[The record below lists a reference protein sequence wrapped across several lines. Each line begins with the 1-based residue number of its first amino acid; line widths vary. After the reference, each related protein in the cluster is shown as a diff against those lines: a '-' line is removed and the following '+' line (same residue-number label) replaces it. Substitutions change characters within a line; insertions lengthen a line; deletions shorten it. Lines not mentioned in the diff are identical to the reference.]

1 MLTRVVTSRIGAL
14 VLALLLA
21 AIAAA
26 LVVVYQQNHDS
37 SLQNP
42 HGKVSVLVAT
52 QTIDQFTP
60 GNQVVDGKMFRVD
73 KVTPDAAADGA
84 ITNPDDLKGLVT
96 RNDVYPGEQL
106 TTNQFQRSQTTSV
119 AVKLHPDQRAIA
131 FPVDASSGLMGQVQ
145 AGDHV
150 DVVATFDV
158 MPLDP
163 RGLPLTGA
171 QAIPLTRT
179 IVSDALVLTA
189 PVASS
194 GPSSQTDSAHGPVL
208 TLAIGTNQVNDVL
221 FAQAKGDVWFALRP
235 PGKSQD
241 VGGGVVD
248 VGAVLRGSNDATG
261 NVLRVTG
268 AGR

>member
-14 VLALLLA
+14 VIALLLA
-21 AIAAA
+21 AAAAA
-26 LVVVYQQNHDS
+26 LVVVYQQNRDS

-42 HGKVSVLVAT
+42 HGKISVLVAT

-60 GNQVVDGKMFRVD
+60 GNQVVDGKMFRID
-73 KVTPDAAADGA
+73 KVAPDAAADGA
-84 ITNPDDLKGLVT
+84 ISNPDDLKGLVA

-106 TTNQFQRSQTTSV
+106 TTNQFQKSQTTSV
-119 AVKLHPDQRAIA
+119 AVKLQPDQRAIA
-131 FPVDASSGLMGQVQ
+131 FPVDPSSGLIGQVQ
-145 AGDHV
+145 AGGHV
-150 DVVATFDV
+150 DVVATIDV

-179 IVSDALVLTA
+179 IVNDALVLTA
-189 PVASS
+189 PEATS
-194 GPSSQTDSAHGPVL
+194 GPASQTDSAHGPVI
-208 TLAIGTNQVNDVL
+208 TLAIDDKQVNDVL
-221 FAQAKGDVWFALRP
+221 FAQSKGTIWFALRP

-241 VGGGVVD
+241 IGGGVVD

-268 AGR
+268 AHR

>member
-21 AIAAA
+21 AAAAA

-60 GNQVVDGKMFRVD
+60 GNQVVDGNMFRVD
-73 KVTPDAAADGA
+73 EVADGA
-84 ITNPDDLKGLVT
+84 ISNPDDLKGLVA

-119 AVKLHPDQRAIA
+119 AVKLQPNQRAIA
-131 FPVDASSGLMGQVQ
+131 FPVDPSSGLIGQVQ

-158 MPLDP
+158 LPLGP
-163 RGLPLTGA
+163 NGLPLTGA

-179 IVSDALVLTA
+179 VVSGALVLTA
-189 PVASS
+189 PVATS
-194 GPSSQTDSAHGPVL
+194 GPSGDSDSAHGPVL
-208 TLAIGTNQVNDVL
+208 TLAIDTNEVNDVL
-221 FAQAKGDVWFALRP
+221 FAQAKGTVWFTLRP

-241 VGGGVVD
+241 VGAGVVD
-248 VGAVLRGSNDATG
+248 VGAVLRGSNRASG

>member
-1 MLTRVVTSRIGAL
+1 
-14 VLALLLA
+14 
-21 AIAAA
+21 
-26 LVVVYQQNHDS
+26 
-37 SLQNP
+37 
-42 HGKVSVLVAT
+42 
-52 QTIDQFTP
+52 
-60 GNQVVDGKMFRVD
+60 
-73 KVTPDAAADGA
+73 
-84 ITNPDDLKGLVT
+84 
-96 RNDVYPGEQL
+96 
-106 TTNQFQRSQTTSV
+106 
-119 AVKLHPDQRAIA
+119 
-131 FPVDASSGLMGQVQ
+131 
-145 AGDHV
+145 
-150 DVVATFDV
+150 V

-194 GPSSQTDSAHGPVL
+194 GPSSQTDSSHGPVI
-208 TLAIGTNQVNDVL
+208 TLAIDDNQVNDVL
-221 FAQAKGDVWFALRP
+221 FAQSKGTVWFALRP

-248 VGAVLRGSNDATG
+248 VGAVLRGSNKAGG